1 MTYTFK
7 LSRRL
12 AASRSTALLAL
23 VVAVAACDSET
34 TAPSTVNSSASIVST
49 LSVLPRR
56 VTAEVNQPIQ
66 FRAVQQ
72 DPRGRERRTQ
82 TVWSSTGG
90 VVTTDGT
97 FSSSVAGTFKVIGH
111 GRGWRHADTA
121 VVNVVPPDSVARLDL
136 SPATVSL
143 DTNARR
149 AFSATAYGPDGS
161 TVTVGLTWSATGGTI
176 DADGGYTAGAAPGT
190 YRVIVANTAGSVADT
205 SIVTISAAAAAPAPD
220 PAPTLAAVYVLPAS
234 ATLATGAS
242 QQFKAYGKNSAGDSV
257 PVAVSFA
264 ATGGTITSAGLY
276 TAGGTGGGFRVI
288 AKDASTGKADTSAV
302 TLNASAPPP
311 PSSSAT
317 GIPFGPFGLWASA
330 TTLEAGAG
338 PFTTSQNS
346 TDPGTIVTQIS
357 AARTMKQTLV
367 LAMTGGAHS
376 NYLTNGA
383 FDLSKWKA
391 RMDRFNTSAIRNA
404 VAQGVSDG
412 TIVGNSLMDEPEF
425 KDWGGVVTKSMLDQ
439 MASYAKGYFPSLPM
453 GVNHGPG
460 GYRWRATERYRVVDY
475 TVNQYA
481 WVGSKGDLS
490 TWRTAVLSQAALDG
504 VTPAF
509 SLNLLNGGTQ
519 DTDGTWD
526 CTGTGGLGTRAPNC
540 RMTASQL
547 DNWGSGLVTSGCALL
562 MWRYDDAFVART
574 DNKQSF
580 ADIAARAASLA
591 SQSCRRGA

>member
-1 MTYTFK
+1 
-7 LSRRL
+7 
-12 AASRSTALLAL
+12 
-23 VVAVAACDSET
+23 
-34 TAPSTVNSSASIVST
+34 
-49 LSVLPRR
+49 
-56 VTAEVNQPIQ
+56 
-66 FRAVQQ
+66 
-72 DPRGRERRTQ
+72 
-82 TVWSSTGG
+82 VWSSTGG
-90 VVTTDGT
+90 SVTTDGT
-97 FSSSVAGTFKVIGH
+97 FSSAVAGTFKVIGH
-111 GRGWRHADTA
+111 GRGGRHADTA
-121 VVNVVPPDSVARLDL
+121 VVNVVPPDSVARLTL

-143 DTNARR
+143 DTAARR
-149 AFSATAYGPDGS
+149 AFSATAYAPDGS
-161 TVTVGLTWSATGGTI
+161 VVTVGLTWSATGGTI
-176 DADGGYTAGAAPGT
+176 DAAGGFTAGTAPGT
-190 YRVIVANTAGSVADT
+190 YRVIVGNTGGSVADT
-205 SIVTISAAAAAPAPD
+205 SIVTISAPAVAPAPD

-234 ATLATGAS
+234 ATMTTGAS
-242 QQFKAYGKNSAGDSV
+242 QQFKAYGRNSAGDSV
-257 PVAVSFA
+257 PVTVSFA

-288 AKDASTGKADTSAV
+288 AKDASTGKADTSSV
-302 TLNASAPPP
+302 TLNAPASAPPP

-330 TTLEAGAG
+330 TTLETTAG

-346 TDPGTIVTQIS
+346 TDPGSIVTQIS
-357 AARTMKQTLV
+357 AARTMKQKLV

-425 KDWGGVVTKSMLDQ
+425 KDWGGVVTKPMLDG
-439 MASYAKGYFPSLPM
+439 MASYAKQYFPTLPM

-481 WVGSKGDLS
+481 WVGSKGDLAA
-490 TWRTAVLSQAALDG
+490 WRTAVLSQAALDG

-509 SLNLLNGGTQ
+509 SLNLLNGGVQ

-526 CTGTGGLGTRAPNC
+526 CSGTGGLGTRVPNC
-540 RMTASQL
+540 RMTATQL
-547 DNWGSGLVTSGCALL
+547 DNWGSALVTSGCALL
-562 MWRYDDAFVART
+562 MWRYDDAFVGRT

-580 ADIAARAASLA
+580 ADIAGRAASLP
-591 SQSCRRGA
+591 SKSCSRGA